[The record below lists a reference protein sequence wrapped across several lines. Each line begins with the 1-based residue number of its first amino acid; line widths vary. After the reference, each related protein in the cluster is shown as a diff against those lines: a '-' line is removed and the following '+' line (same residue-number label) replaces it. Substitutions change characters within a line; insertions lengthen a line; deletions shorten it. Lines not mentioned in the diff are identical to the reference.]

1 MDVMIEAGFNSVFL
15 GIETPNPEALIKMK
29 KAQNTSKED
38 EDYLLHSV
46 RKIQEKGMRVDGGF
60 ILGVDGDDERAFD
73 AQIEFIRQ
81 AGIPMAMA
89 GLLNVLRGTDLYD
102 RLKREN
108 RLLEEAPGTGGQ
120 VIPNLSGANVVLN
133 FKPEMDPEIL
143 IEGYR
148 RVIATLYDSTLEN
161 YFTRCLELFKHLKPV
176 PHLLKSSTRN
186 ALFVAMMAVRRR
198 LAAEQIPAY
207 GRFIAK
213 ISKDHP
219 RMLPEAI
226 RLAALGYHF
235 EKITRQQIAIHD
247 FWEFLAAEL
256 ERFKQAVTR
265 RGQDVEAVRDQRQKL
280 FTRVEARY
288 ATFPEDFRYHGDG
301 IEPALE
307 TFRFTVNEEVERLTH
322 VAAR

>member
-1 MDVMIEAGFNSVFL
+1 MDAMIEAGFNSVFV

-29 KAQNTSKED
+29 KPQNVREQED
-38 EDYLLHSV
+38 DYLLDSV
-46 RKIQEKGMRVDGGF
+46 RAIQQKGMRVDGGF
-60 ILGVDGDDERAFD
+60 ILGVDGDDESAFD
-73 AQIEFIRQ
+73 AQIDFIRQ

-89 GLLNVLRGTDLYD
+89 GLLNVLRGTALYD

-133 FKPEMDPEIL
+133 FKPEMAPEIL

-148 RVIATLYDSTLEN
+148 RVIDTLYDSTLEN
-161 YFTRCLELFKHLKPV
+161 YFTRCLTLFEHLKPV
-176 PHLLKSSTRN
+176 PHLLKPITKN

-198 LAAEQIPAY
+198 LSAKQLPAY
-207 GRFIAK
+207 NRYIAK
-213 ISKDHP
+213 VSKDHP

-247 FWEFLAAEL
+247 FREFLAAEL
-256 ERFKQAVTR
+256 ERFKQVVTQ
-265 RGQDVEAVRDQRQKL
+265 RGQDVEAGRDHRQKL
-280 FTRVEARY
+280 FARVEARY
-288 ATFPEDFRYHGDG
+288 KSFPEDFRYHGDG
-301 IEPALE
+301 IEPAFE
-307 TFRFTVNEEVERLTH
+307 TFRLAVNEEVERLTH
-322 VAAR
+322 VGAR